1 MDVSG
6 WVSFFVELLYHHH
19 ISDKHVAMIPMS
31 KAYNQGLK
39 KLKFGL
45 IGLSVRES
53 PREMMGSS
61 LELKGKRMVGM
72 GMEAVSSLTLYNMR
86 KPLKFRS

>member
-1 MDVSG
+1 MDVSD
-6 WVSFFVELLYHHH
+6 WVIFFLERLYHHQ
-19 ISDKHVAMIPMS
+19 INDKHAAMIPMS

-45 IGLSVRES
+45 TGLSLRES

-61 LELKGKRMVGM
+61 LELKGKRMEGT
-72 GMEAVSSLTLYNMR
+72 GIDIVSSLTL
-86 KPLKFRS
+86 